1 MNNRNHLAC
10 MFFPTLVAE
19 GLFHVLSAPESVNK
33 NSREEG
39 GREAGKER
47 NL

>member
-10 MFFPTLVAE
+10 MFSPTLVAE
-19 GLFHVLSAPESVNK
+19 GLLYVLSLPESVG
-33 NSREEG
+33 REEG
-39 GREAGKER
+39 RKEGGKER